1 MKPNT
6 NSDVADF
13 NIGGG
18 WGDAIK
24 WSGAEQFNKYP
35 LVSTSIFDCHGW
47 KSIMP
52 KVGQTLKAEFAKS
65 WMIFEFV
72 EVDQCKDPPDMFF
85 AKVKPLRQIVK

>member
-6 NSDVADF
+6 NLDVADF

-18 WGDAIK
+18 WGDAIN
-24 WSGAEQFNKYP
+24 WSSTEQFNKYP
-35 LVSTSIFDCHGW
+35 LVSKSIFNCHGW

-52 KVGQTLKAEFAKS
+52 KVGQTLKAEFTKS

-72 EVDQCKDPPDMFF
+72 EVNQCKDPLDMFF